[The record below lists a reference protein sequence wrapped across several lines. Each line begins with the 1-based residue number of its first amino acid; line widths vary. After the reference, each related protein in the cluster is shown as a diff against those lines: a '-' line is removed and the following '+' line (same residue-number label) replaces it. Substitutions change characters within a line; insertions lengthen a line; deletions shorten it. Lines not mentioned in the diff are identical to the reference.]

1 MASSIGGYRS
11 PVDLGIGTVPLTTE
25 PEVFNQ
31 MVEVYNALHLLNQY
45 LDQLRII
52 AEGGGS
58 GQSPEQSMPFNRFY
72 VCTALQNIPIGTPV
86 SPSNVGGQNGAVS
99 GALANQYTG
108 ANPTSN
114 FCGLALTAASIGDD
128 VRVGVGPGTISM
140 SGTSSGQIIYAYSS
154 RATNG
159 NLFGDSGLYIGNP
172 GPKANG
178 AGTAYPMPVATCI
191 RDGFIMFGQYLAL

>member
-58 GQSPEQSMPFNRFY
+58 GQSPEQSMPFNRFF
-72 VCTALQNIPIGTPV
+72 VAKALQNIPIGTPV
-86 SPSNVGGQNGAVS
+86 SPSNVSGQNGIVS

-108 ANPTSN
+108 VNPTSN

-128 VRVGVGPGTISM
+128 IRVGVGPGTVSM
-140 SGTSSGQIIYAYSS
+140 AGALSGQLIYAYSA

-172 GPKANG
+172 GSKTNG

>member
-1 MASSIGGYRS
+1 MAEIGGYRS

-72 VCTALQNIPIGTPV
+72 VCKAFQDIAIGTPV
-86 SPSNVGGQNGAVS
+86 SPSNVGGQNGAVN
-99 GALANQYTG
+99 GALANQYAG
-108 ANPTSN
+108 PNPTSN
-114 FCGLALTAASIGDD
+114 FCGLSLTAASIGDD
-128 VRVGVGPGTISM
+128 IRVGVGPGTVSM
-140 SGTSSGQIIYAYSS
+140 AGALSGNIIYAYSA

-159 NLFGDSGLYIGNP
+159 NLFDDDGLYIGNP
-172 GPKANG
+172 GAKTNAN
-178 AGTAYPMPVATCI
+178 GTAYPMPVATCI
-191 RDGFIMFGQYLAL
+191 RDGFIMFGQYLTL

>member
-1 MASSIGGYRS
+1 MAIEKGYRS
-11 PVDLGIGTVPLTTE
+11 PVDLGIGIQPVTTD
-25 PEVFNQ
+25 PEVFDQ
-31 MVEVYNALHLLNQY
+31 TVEIYNALHLLNQY

-72 VCTALQNIPIGTPV
+72 VAKALQVIPIGTPI
-86 SPSNVGGQNGAVS
+86 SPSNVTGQNGMVL
-99 GALANQYTG
+99 GALANQYTA

-114 FCGLALTAASIGDD
+114 FCGLALTAAAVGDD
-128 VRVGVGPGTISM
+128 VRVGVGPGTVSM
-140 SGTSSGQIIYAYSS
+140 AGALSGNIIYAYSA

-159 NLFGDSGLYIGNP
+159 NLFSDSGLYIGNP
-172 GPKANG
+172 GVKTNAN
-178 AGTAYPMPVATCI
+178 GTAYPMPVATCI